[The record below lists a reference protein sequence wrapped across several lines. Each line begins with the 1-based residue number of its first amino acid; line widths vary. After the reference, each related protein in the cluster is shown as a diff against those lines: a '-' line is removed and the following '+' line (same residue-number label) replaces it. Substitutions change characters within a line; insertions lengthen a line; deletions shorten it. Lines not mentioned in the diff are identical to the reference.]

1 MARIHIS
8 LIGGQSY
15 PVYLAILDLQP
26 QTDEILLIHSSQSK
40 EEAERIQQE
49 VGVKAHLLEFDPVD
63 IQSVN
68 NQLEKCFPKQ
78 SSDDIYT
85 VNITGGTKLWSIA
98 FYEYFKKDF
107 NAKLIYID
115 QNNYICD
122 LVSLEKRQSTVSFN
136 TDSVFRLNGTKAKS
150 YSLYQ
155 DYTEADK
162 NCVDKIKKLRHHYHE
177 GFNSF
182 SIPKRTWENEL
193 KQKKTGYWRLENG
206 SQIEWDKGTNT
217 IKILLINPKSKKSG
231 DTLASPHLFSL
242 FFHTGWFEYEVAN
255 LLSTWKYAKEIRMNV
270 EFPYNAE
277 QNPKNEIDLVVNT
290 GNRLLFV
297 ECKTQISDI
306 TDIDKFRTAVKNY
319 GGMASKALFVTEAKM
334 KDTAAEKCEDSGIL
348 SFSIQDCKQSSFTVQ
363 EMLHL
368 KLEQELFAIN
378 KK

>member
-1 MARIHIS
+1 MAHIHIS

-15 PVYLAILDLQP
+15 PVYLGIADLNP
-26 QTDEILLIHSSQSK
+26 DGIILIHSSQSR

-49 VGVKAHLLEFDPVD
+49 IDVPTHLQEFDPVD
-63 IQSVN
+63 IQSIYH
-68 NQLEKCFPKQ
+68 QLEKNFTRL

-98 FYEYFKKDF
+98 FYEYCKRYS

-115 QNNYICD
+115 QNNCVCN
-122 LVSLEKRQSTVSFN
+122 LVTLEKYQSVVSFD
-136 TDSVFRLNGTKAKS
+136 TDSVLRLNGTKAES
-150 YSLYQ
+150 YLLYQ

-162 NCVDKIKKLRHHYHE
+162 NCINRIKKLRRHSYE
-177 GFNSF
+177 KFNAF
-182 SIPKRTWENEL
+182 SIPNKKWENEL
-193 KQKKTGYWRLENG
+193 KQKKLGSWRLEDG
-206 SQIEWDKGTNT
+206 SQIEWDKETTT
-217 IKILLINPKSKKSG
+217 IKILLINNKSEKLN
-231 DTLASPHLFSL
+231 DMLTSPHIFNL
-242 FFHTGWFEYEVAN
+242 FFHTGWFEYEVAS
-255 LLSTWKYAKEIRMNV
+255 LLSTWQYAKEIRMNV
-270 EFPYNAE
+270 KFPYNAE
-277 QNPKNEIDLVVNT
+277 RNPKNEIDLIVNT

-319 GGMASKALFVTEAKM
+319 GGMACKALFVTDAPM
-334 KDTAAEKCEDSGIL
+334 KKTAAEKCEDSGIS
-348 SFSIQDCKQSSFTVQ
+348 SFSIRDCNQSFFSIQ

>member
-1 MARIHIS
+1 MAHIHIS

-15 PVYLAILDLQP
+15 PVYLGIADLNP
-26 QTDEILLIHSSQSK
+26 DGIILIHSSQSR

-49 VGVKAHLLEFDPVD
+49 IDVPTHLLEFDPVD
-63 IQSVN
+63 IQSIYH
-68 NQLEKCFPKQ
+68 QLEKNFTRL

-98 FYEYFKKDF
+98 FYEYFKRYS

-115 QNNYICD
+115 QNNCVCN
-122 LVSLEKRQSTVSFN
+122 LVTLEKYQSVVSFD
-136 TDSVFRLNGTKAKS
+136 TDSVLRLNGTKAES
-150 YSLYQ
+150 YLLYQ

-162 NCVDKIKKLRHHYHE
+162 NCINRIKKLRCHSYE
-177 GFNSF
+177 KFNAF
-182 SIPKRTWENEL
+182 SIPNKKWENEL
-193 KQKKTGYWRLENG
+193 KQKKLGSWSLEDG
-206 SQIEWDKGTNT
+206 SQIEWDKETTT
-217 IKILLINPKSKKSG
+217 IKILLINNKSEKLN
-231 DTLASPHLFSL
+231 DMLTSPHIFNL
-242 FFHTGWFEYEVAN
+242 FFHTGWFEYEVAS
-255 LLSTWKYAKEIRMNV
+255 LLSTWQYAKEIRMNV
-270 EFPYNAE
+270 KFSYNAE
-277 QNPKNEIDLVVNT
+277 RNPKNEIDLIVNT

-319 GGMASKALFVTEAKM
+319 GGMACKALFVTDAPM
-334 KDTAAEKCEDSGIL
+334 KKTAAEKCEDSGIS
-348 SFSIQDCKQSSFTVQ
+348 SFSIRDCNQSFFSIQ

>member
-1 MARIHIS
+1 MAHIHIS

-15 PVYLAILDLQP
+15 PVYLGIADLNP
-26 QTDEILLIHSSQSK
+26 DGIILIHSSQSR

-49 VGVKAHLLEFDPVD
+49 IDVPTHLLEFDPVD
-63 IQSVN
+63 IQSIYH
-68 NQLEKCFPKQ
+68 QLEKNFTRL

-98 FYEYFKKDF
+98 FYEYFKRYS

-115 QNNYICD
+115 QNNCVCN
-122 LVSLEKRQSTVSFN
+122 LVTLEKYQSVVSFD
-136 TDSVFRLNGTKAKS
+136 TDSVLRLNGTKAES
-150 YSLYQ
+150 YLLYQ

-162 NCVDKIKKLRHHYHE
+162 NCINRIKKLRCHSYE
-177 GFNSF
+177 KFNAF
-182 SIPKRTWENEL
+182 SIPNKKWENEL
-193 KQKKTGYWRLENG
+193 KQKKLGSWSLEDG
-206 SQIEWDKGTNT
+206 SQIEWDKETTT
-217 IKILLINPKSKKSG
+217 IKILLINNKSEKLN
-231 DTLASPHLFSL
+231 DMLTSPHIFNL
-242 FFHTGWFEYEVAN
+242 FFHTGWFEYEVAS
-255 LLSTWKYAKEIRMNV
+255 LLSTWQYAKEIRMNV
-270 EFPYNAE
+270 KFSYNAE
-277 QNPKNEIDLVVNT
+277 RNPKNEIDLIVNT

-319 GGMASKALFVTEAKM
+319 GGMACKALFVTEAPM
-334 KDTAAEKCEDSGIL
+334 KKTAAEKCEDSGIL
-348 SFSIQDCKQSSFTVQ
+348 SFSVRDCNDSFFSIQ

>member
-1 MARIHIS
+1 MAHIHIS

-15 PVYLAILDLQP
+15 PVYLGIADLNP
-26 QTDEILLIHSSQSK
+26 DGIILIHSSQSR

-49 VGVKAHLLEFDPVD
+49 IDVPTHLLEFDPVD
-63 IQSVN
+63 IQSIYH
-68 NQLEKCFPKQ
+68 QLEKNFTRL

-98 FYEYFKKDF
+98 FYEYFKRYS

-115 QNNYICD
+115 QNNCVCN
-122 LVSLEKRQSTVSFN
+122 LVTLEKYQSVVSFD
-136 TDSVFRLNGTKAKS
+136 TDSVLRLNGTKAES
-150 YSLYQ
+150 YLLYQ

-162 NCVDKIKKLRHHYHE
+162 NCINRIKKLRCHSYE
-177 GFNSF
+177 KFNAF
-182 SIPKRTWENEL
+182 SIPNKKWENEL
-193 KQKKTGYWRLENG
+193 KQKKLGSWSLEDG
-206 SQIEWDKGTNT
+206 SQIEWDKETTT
-217 IKILLINPKSKKSG
+217 IKILLINNKSEKLN
-231 DTLASPHLFSL
+231 DMLTSPHIFNL
-242 FFHTGWFEYEVAN
+242 FFHTGWFEYEVAS
-255 LLSTWKYAKEIRMNV
+255 LLSTWQYAKEIRMNV
-270 EFPYNAE
+270 KFSYNAE
-277 QNPKNEIDLVVNT
+277 RNPKNEIDLIVNT

-319 GGMASKALFVTEAKM
+319 GGMACKALFVTEAPM
-334 KDTAAEKCEDSGIL
+334 KKTAAEKCEDSGIL
-348 SFSIQDCKQSSFTVQ
+348 SFSIRDCNQSFFSIQ

>member
-1 MARIHIS
+1 MAHIHIS

-15 PVYLAILDLQP
+15 PVYLGIADLNP
-26 QTDEILLIHSSQSK
+26 DGIILIHSSQSR

-49 VGVKAHLLEFDPVD
+49 IDVPTHLLEFDPVD
-63 IQSVN
+63 IQSIYH
-68 NQLEKCFPKQ
+68 QLEKNFTRL

-98 FYEYFKKDF
+98 FYEYFKRYS

-115 QNNYICD
+115 QNNCVCN
-122 LVSLEKRQSTVSFN
+122 LVTLEKYQSVVSFD
-136 TDSVFRLNGTKAKS
+136 TDSVLRLNGTKAES
-150 YSLYQ
+150 YLLYQ

-162 NCVDKIKKLRHHYHE
+162 NCINRIKKLRCHSYE
-177 GFNSF
+177 KFNAF
-182 SIPKRTWENEL
+182 SIPNKKWENEL
-193 KQKKTGYWRLENG
+193 KQKKLGSWSLEDG
-206 SQIEWDKGTNT
+206 SQIEWDKETTT
-217 IKILLINPKSKKSG
+217 IKILLINNKSEKLN
-231 DTLASPHLFSL
+231 DMLTSPHIFNL
-242 FFHTGWFEYEVAN
+242 FFHTGWFEYEVAS
-255 LLSTWKYAKEIRMNV
+255 LLSTWQYAKEIRMNV
-270 EFPYNAE
+270 KFSYNAE
-277 QNPKNEIDLVVNT
+277 RNPKNEIDLIVNT

-319 GGMASKALFVTEAKM
+319 GGMACKALFVTEAPM
-334 KDTAAEKCEDSGIL
+334 KKTAAEKCEDSGIL
-348 SFSIQDCKQSSFTVQ
+348 SFSVRDCNQSFFSIQ